1 MKLLENKVALIT
13 GGASGFGKAG
23 AFSFAEQGAA
33 VCVVDLDEEKS
44 RAVAQE
50 IVDQGG
56 QAIGVGANVVD
67 EADNAK
73 MVDACLTAFGR
84 LDVLWANAGVA
95 QPKRAIEEI
104 PLDEFQRIMNVNT
117 QGVWLSL
124 RAAAPALKASG
135 AGSAIVTSSV
145 SGVKGRPGLSA
156 YHASKGAAI
165 MITRGL
171 AAEWAPDNV
180 RVNCICPVAAD
191 TPMLSTFFETL
202 GKPEDLVEKSRSNI
216 PLGRLATPKD
226 IVDCALYLAS
236 DMSAMMT
243 GSDLHIDGGVLAT

>member
-13 GGASGFGKAG
+13 GGASGFGEAG
-23 AFSFAEQGAA
+23 AFGFAEQGAA
-33 VCVVDLDEEKS
+33 VCVVDLDAAKS
-44 RAVAQE
+44 QAVAQE
-50 IVDQGG
+50 IVDNGG
-56 QAIGVGANVVD
+56 RAIGVGADVVN
-67 EADNAK
+67 ESDNAR
-73 MVDACLTAFGR
+73 MVKACVAAFGG
-84 LDVLWANAGVA
+84 LDIVWANAGVA
-95 QPKRAIEEI
+95 QPKRPIEEI
-104 PLDEFQRIMNVNT
+104 RLEEFQRIMNVNA
-117 QGVWLSL
+117 QGVWLTL
-124 RAAAPALKASG
+124 RAAGEALKKSKS
-135 AGSAIVTSSV
+135 GSAIVTSSV

-202 GKPEDLVEKSRSNI
+202 GAPEDMVEKSRANI

-226 IVDCALYLAS
+226 IVNCALYLAS
-236 DMSAMMT
+236 DMSQMTT
-243 GSDLHIDGGVLAT
+243 GSEMHIDGGVLAT